1 MDAGRGACASLA
13 GGENKQMSCA
23 AYRRTTRS
31 ITKNKT
37 QKGSRAFQPGR
48 GGGSDGRKRERNP
61 EGPGAGRSRARAA
74 GAGAAQATGSEVRG
88 EVLGSW
94 GGRAGAGLTVAL
106 GEAAMLGPSGC
117 HEGESTP
124 HLPPTPTVLA
134 REGIVSS
141 R

>member
-1 MDAGRGACASLA
+1 MPGSESETLRA
-13 GGENKQMSCA
+13 GG
-23 AYRRTTRS
+23 
-31 ITKNKT
+31 
-37 QKGSRAFQPGR
+37 RALTG
-48 GGGSDGRKRERNP
+48 
-61 EGPGAGRSRARAA
+61 RAA
-74 GAGAAQATGSEVRG
+74 GAGAAQGTGSQVRG

-94 GGRAGAGLTVAL
+94 GGRAGADLTVAL
-106 GEAAMLGPSGC
+106 GEAAMLGPSGG